1 MALCI
6 NNKPL
11 LLLLLFPRASFQ
23 QA

>member
-6 NNKPL
+6 KP